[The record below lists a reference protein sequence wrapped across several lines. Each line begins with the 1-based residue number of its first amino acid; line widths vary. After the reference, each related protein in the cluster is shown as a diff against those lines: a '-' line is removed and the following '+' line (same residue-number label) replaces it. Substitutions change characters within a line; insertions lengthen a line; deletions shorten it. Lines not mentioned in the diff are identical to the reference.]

1 MNTVKDVLDQKGRT
15 VFSIEAGETV
25 LDAIEMMVAKD
36 VAALVVIDGD
46 TGVAGIITERDYA
59 RKVLLNEKSP
69 REIAV
74 RDVMT
79 KDVMYVREERPS
91 PTPVWTS

>member
-36 VAALVVIDGD
+36 API
-46 TGVAGIITERDYA
+46 
-59 RKVLLNEKSP
+59 EKF
-69 REIAV
+69 V
-74 RDVMT
+74 
-79 KDVMYVREERPS
+79 
-91 PTPVWTS
+91 